1 MVTPEDL
8 ALINLVAGKNGGN
21 SLSEKEVYVFAVK
34 VADNEVDACH
44 EYFGIEALYQLA
56 DAIIGKVC
64 TDNRFDVKPRIFR
77 SQICGDGSSR
87 TKNKEPLVWVKAYA
101 YVVRTPQNEAM
112 IANIEQST
120 ERKVS
125 FGCSINEIRCPICR
139 GLYDE
144 CDHVGDKDRPKKL
157 CGINGVYDWTLPH
170 ENKRDFEGKEEKKME
185 KHLVYAKYR
194 NGYSTAKEY
203 VWLGLE
209 DFKAGDLI
217 VVDSSN
223 GWGVVEVTRTEP
235 YVDGNKANKYVI
247 GKVDNAVYE
256 KYIKAEQAAAALKK
270 KLEARAKKLQ
280 NLALWEMLAKD
291 DPEMQELVDQ
301 YKQVIQ

>member
-1 MVTPEDL
+1 MLTPEDL
-8 ALINLVAGKNGGN
+8 VLINLVADKRRD
-21 SLSEKEVYVFAVK
+21 SKLSANEVYVFTVR
-34 VADNEVDACH
+34 VADNEVDDCH
-44 EYFGIEALYQLA
+44 EYFGIETLYQLA
-56 DAIIGKVC
+56 DAMVGKAC
-64 TDNRFDVKPRIFR
+64 TDPFFDVKPRIFKT
-77 SQICGDGSSR
+77 QIISDGTYR
-87 TKNKEPLVWVKAYA
+87 TKNQEPLVWIKAHV
-101 YVVRTPQNEAM
+101 YVVLTEQNETT
-112 IANIEQST
+112 IALLDLDAGS
-120 ERKVS
+120 KVS
-125 FGCSINEIRCPICR
+125 FGCSVNEVRCPTC
-139 GLYDE
+139 GELYDE
-144 CDHVGDKDRPKKL
+144 CAHSGDKDRPKKL
-157 CGINGVYDWTLPH
+157 CGINDVYDWTLPH
-170 ENKRDFEGKEEKKME
+170 ENKRDFGRKEEKKME

-194 NGYSTAKEY
+194 NGYNTAKEY